1 MMNYVL
7 FIFSISESDTMK
19 YVVLFILGIIQDA
32 R

>member
-19 YVVLFILGIIQDA
+19 YVVLFNLGIIQDA